1 MPIYEY
7 ACKACGHQFD
17 VLQKVSDPVLTD
29 CPACGQA
36 ELRKLISAP
45 VFRLKG
51 KGWYETDFKSDKENK
66 RNLAGDK
73 EPKKSS
79 GDGDKADAAKSGD
92 GKKAESKKS
101 SGDSKAASGKSS
113 GGKSSGGKAAAG
125 DG

>member
-17 VLQKVSDPVLTD
+17 VLQKISDPALTD

-51 KGWYETDFKSDKENK
+51 SGWYETDFKSDKENK
-66 RNLAGDK
+66 RNLAGDS
-73 EPKKSS
+73 EPKKATT
-79 GDGDKADAAKSGD
+79 DADKADGKKTASDSKAEGKKSAGD
-92 GKKAESKKS
+92 GKAT
-101 SGDSKAASGKSS
+101 GSKAAGA
-113 GGKSSGGKAAAG
+113 KSSGGKASAG

>member
-7 ACKACGHQFD
+7 ACKHCGHQFD
-17 VLQKVSDPVLTD
+17 VLQKISDPLLTD

-51 KGWYETDFKSDKENK
+51 SGWYETDFKSDKDKK
-66 RNLAGDK
+66 RNLAGDG
-73 EPKKSS
+73 EPKKKS
-79 GDGDKADAAKSGD
+79 GDGEKGD
-92 GKKAESKKS
+92 GKKADTAKPSEGKKS
-101 SGDSKAASGKSS
+101 SGEKKAAAAEPS
-113 GGKSSGGKAAAG
+113 GGKSSGGKPAAG

>member
-7 ACKACGHQFD
+7 ACKQCGHQFD

-29 CPACGQA
+29 CPECGQA

-51 KGWYETDFKSDKENK
+51 SGWYETDFKSEKDKK
-66 RNLAGDK
+66 RNLAGGG
-73 EPKKSS
+73 EPTKKS
-79 GDGDKADAAKSGD
+79 GDGDKSD
-92 GKKAESKKS
+92 GKKADTSKPAEGKQS
-101 SGDSKAASGKSS
+101 SGEQKTATAKPAA
-113 GGKSSGGKAAAG
+113 GKSSGGKAATG